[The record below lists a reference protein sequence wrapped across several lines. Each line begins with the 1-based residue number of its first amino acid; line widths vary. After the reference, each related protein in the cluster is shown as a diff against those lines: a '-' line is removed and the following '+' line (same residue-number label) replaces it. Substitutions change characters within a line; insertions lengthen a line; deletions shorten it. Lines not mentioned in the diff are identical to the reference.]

1 MNTFMQLVQNVPLF
15 QEYNQEELEALTPL
29 FKERKYPKGSIL
41 FLEGDQGEEFFLI
54 RSGSVKIY
62 RIDDTKEIILALF
75 RDGDYF
81 GEMAMMQRGF
91 PRSATAETLE
101 TSHIYSMTRS
111 DFFRFMEKS
120 PKLCLRLLDVTM
132 ERLRKANEQ
141 IYDLTFLGVKS
152 RIAKVM
158 LRLADEHGV
167 PSPHGTIIP
176 IKLTHQQ
183 LANMVGAVR
192 ESVTKILQELQDEA
206 TIRIENKMVLILKP
220 NRLRDQFMH

>member
-1 MNTFMQLVQNVPLF
+1 MQLIQNVPLF
-15 QEYNQEELEALTPL
+15 QEYTREELEAIAPL
-29 FKERKYPKGSIL
+29 FKERKYSRGSIL
-41 FLEGDQGEEFFLI
+41 FLEGDTGEEFFLI

-75 RDGDYF
+75 REGDYF
-81 GEMAMMQRGF
+81 GEMSMMQRGLT
-91 PRSATAETLE
+91 RSATAETLE
-101 TSHIYSMTRS
+101 NSVIYTMTRT

-120 PKLCLRLLDVTM
+120 PRLCLKLLEVTM

-152 RIAKVM
+152 RVAKVM

-183 LANMVGAVR
+183 IANMVGAVR
-192 ESVTKILQELQDEA
+192 ESVTKVLQELQDED
-206 TIRIENKMVLILKP
+206 TIRIENKMILILKP
-220 NRLRDQFMH
+220 NRLRDNFTH